1 MLTDVAPKYDP
12 KFFLQNFS
20 FINNYQFVD
29 DVEISVSIFLDRL
42 GIEKPSVQPQNFPIL
57 NALFQV
63 WQESS
68 SHGVLPQMSK
78 TVINKVI

>member
-20 FINNYQFVD
+20 FINNYRFVD

-42 GIEKPSVQPQNFPIL
+42 GIEKTKCATSKFSHFECFV
-57 NALFQV
+57 
-63 WQESS
+63 SS
-68 SHGVLPQMSK
+68 LTGKFKPWIKCATTDV
-78 TVINKVI
+78 